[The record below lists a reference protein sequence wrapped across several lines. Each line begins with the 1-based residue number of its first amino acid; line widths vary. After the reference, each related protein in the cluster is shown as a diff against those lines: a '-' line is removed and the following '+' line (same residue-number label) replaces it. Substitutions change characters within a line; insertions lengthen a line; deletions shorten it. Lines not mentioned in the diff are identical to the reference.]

1 MASEKKPSIYYDR
14 GTIGS
19 SAELDEYGVWVKSEP
34 QDLSGAE
41 GQEFPESSPPSF
53 GAADSG
59 FDPLTDSD
67 DLSSLPDLD
76 IPDEDSLSGL
86 DDLGLPEPDDG
97 EDLSGAAEKETGDS
111 GEEGFTE
118 ISMDDFLEPVESD
131 LTEPVPVKEKNPD
144 GDLSTR
150 LLMKIADELA
160 SIRTELTTLKKEFA
174 VVKGE
179 SPAEDRGDSQ
189 NRGGFFDEEDDEKIA
204 LTGDELDN
212 ILNTADFTEETG
224 ADATE
229 ELTDSFPETDDTGS
243 FDITGNVPLPG
254 MLSDQEDIIGS
265 GESEAAIKENNESVS
280 AADDAGI
287 DFDVGESGLD
297 ELESGTKVEDQVPD
311 FSFDNFDDGDELKQ
325 LREEGAMPMTSPPE
339 DTTYLEE
346 DPLAAE
352 KTETENELSPEED
365 TTGEFALD
373 DLSLDESSLDLSE
386 AVIDEPDLSAGITEN
401 PLREPS
407 LDDFSL
413 DDDISINLDLP
424 EPEEKP
430 APDGENVPEDV
441 SIELSDEDTAFDI
454 SAEEGDIQI
463 QDESPVPGIQE
474 EDISLPDVSAEDI
487 SLPDVSEDD
496 LSFSDVSAEDISFP
510 DISADDITE
519 EVSFEDTPE
528 LPSVKSSDDD
538 SFAPVIPEG
547 FIVEADDSSVPF
559 EDDIEEKEV
568 LADGI
573 AALDE
578 TAEAET
584 LSGAEAG
591 TADIPRETEDA
602 GPADE
607 GLDDDTADI
616 PSNIKQELKTVLSY
630 MDQLLESLP
639 DDKIEEFARS
649 EYFDTYKKLF
659 RELGLV

>member
-34 QDLSGAE
+34 QDLSFAGAE
-41 GQEFPESSPPSF
+41 GQEFAESSPPS
-53 GAADSG
+53 SG
-59 FDPLTDSD
+59 SAGDDFDPVSGAD

-86 DDLGLPEPDDG
+86 DDLGLPEPDNG
-97 EDLSGAAEKETGDS
+97 EDFSGAVEAAGLEEQETGDS

-118 ISMDDFLEPVESD
+118 ISMDDFLEPAESE
-131 LTEPVPVKEKNPD
+131 LAEPVPVKEKKQD
-144 GDLSTR
+144 GDLSTQ

-179 SPAEDRGDSQ
+179 PSAEEHGDSQ

-224 ADATE
+224 ADATG
-229 ELTDSFPETDDTGS
+229 ELKDDAFAETDDLGS
-243 FDITGNVPLPG
+243 FGTMDETPLPD

-265 GESEAAIKENNESVS
+265 GEGEKEIEEDGGSVP
-280 AADDAGI
+280 DDGDAGG
-287 DFDVGESGLD
+287 FSFGEPELD
-297 ELESGTKVEDQVPD
+297 ELGSGTKVEDQIPD
-311 FSFDNFDDGDELKQ
+311 FSLDELDNGNDGLEQ
-325 LREEGAMPMTSPPE
+325 LREDGAVPMTLPPE

-352 KTETENELSPEED
+352 KIETGNEDSAEISLED
-365 TTGEFALD
+365 SAGDFALD
-373 DLSLDESSLDLSE
+373 DLSLDESALDLSE

-401 PLREPS
+401 PLMEPS

-413 DDDISINLDLP
+413 DDDISLDLDLS
-424 EPEEKP
+424 EPEEKT
-430 APDGENVPEDV
+430 AGDGENADEGAAEDTPEDI
-441 SIELSDEDTAFDI
+441 SIELDDDTAFDI
-454 SAEEGDIQI
+454 SAEEGDVQ
-463 QDESPVPGIQE
+463 SG
-474 EDISLPDVSAEDI
+474 EDISVPEV
-487 SLPDVSEDD
+487 P
-496 LSFSDVSAEDISFP
+496 FP
-510 DISADDITE
+510 DINAEDITE
-519 EVSFEDTPE
+519 EVAFEDTPE
-528 LPSVKSSDDD
+528 LPSVKSAEDD

-547 FIVEADDSSVPF
+547 FIVEADDSQVPF

-568 LADGI
+568 LADGGI
-573 AALDE
+573 TALDE
-578 TAEAET
+578 TAETPPEEEAVTAE
-584 LSGAEAG
+584 L
-591 TADIPRETEDA
+591 PRETEDSGA
-602 GPADE
+602 AEE
-607 GLDDDTADI
+607 GDDDETMDI

-639 DDKIEEFARS
+639 DEKIEEFARS

-659 RELGLV
+659 KELGLV

>member
-34 QDLSGAE
+34 QDLSFAGAE
-41 GQEFPESSPPSF
+41 GQEFAESSPPP
-53 GAADSG
+53 SG
-59 FDPLTDSD
+59 STGDDFDFMSGSD

-86 DDLGLPEPDDG
+86 DDLGLPEPDNG
-97 EDLSGAAEKETGDS
+97 EDFSGVMEAAGVEEKETGDS

-131 LTEPVPVKEKNPD
+131 LAEPVPVKEKKQD
-144 GDLSTR
+144 GDLSTQ

-179 SPAEDRGDSQ
+179 PSAEEHGDSQ

-224 ADATE
+224 ADATG
-229 ELTDSFPETDDTGS
+229 ELEDAGFAETDDLGS
-243 FDITGNVPLPG
+243 FGAMDETPLPD

-265 GESEAAIKENNESVS
+265 GEDEKEILEDGGS
-280 AADDAGI
+280 APDGGDDGG
-287 DFDVGESGLD
+287 FNFGEPELD
-297 ELESGTKVEDQVPD
+297 ELGSEAKVEDQIPG
-311 FSFDNFDDGDELKQ
+311 FSLDELDNDNDGLKQ
-325 LREEGAMPMTSPPE
+325 LREEGAVPMTLPPE

-346 DPLAAE
+346 DPLTVE
-352 KTETENELSPEED
+352 KIETGNEASFED
-365 TTGEFALD
+365 SAGDFALD
-373 DLSLDESSLDLSE
+373 GLSLDESSLDLSE
-386 AVIDEPDLSAGITEN
+386 AVIDEPDLGAGITET

-407 LDDFSL
+407 LDDFPL
-413 DDDISINLDLP
+413 DDDISLDLDLS
-424 EPEEKP
+424 EPEEKT
-430 APDGENVPEDV
+430 AGEEENADEGVPEDTPEDI
-441 SIELSDEDTAFDI
+441 SIELDDDTVFDI
-454 SAEEGDIQI
+454 SAEEGDV
-463 QDESPVPGIQE
+463 QDG
-474 EDISLPDVSAEDI
+474 EDISVPEI
-487 SLPDVSEDD
+487 P
-496 LSFSDVSAEDISFP
+496 FP
-510 DISADDITE
+510 DINAEDITE
-519 EVSFEDTPE
+519 EVAFEDTPE
-528 LPSVKSSDDD
+528 LPSVKSAEDD

-547 FIVEADDSSVPF
+547 FIVEADDSQVPF

-568 LADGI
+568 LADGGI

-578 TAEAET
+578 TDETAEAFPEEEAVT
-584 LSGAEAG
+584 AEL
-591 TADIPRETEDA
+591 PQETEDGGA
-602 GPADE
+602 AAE
-607 GLDDDTADI
+607 GDDDEAMDI

-639 DDKIEEFARS
+639 DEKIEEFARS

-659 RELGLV
+659 KELGLV